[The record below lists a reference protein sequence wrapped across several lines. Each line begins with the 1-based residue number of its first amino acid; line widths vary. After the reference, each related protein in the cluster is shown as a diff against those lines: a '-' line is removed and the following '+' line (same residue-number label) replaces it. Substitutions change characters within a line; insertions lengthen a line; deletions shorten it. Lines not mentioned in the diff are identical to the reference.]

1 MMMTEAM
8 KQAVEKIVSMIDL
21 GVNVTDAGPIAR
33 NILEEF
39 YVEFYVAHSCDRLKE
54 LLNEDEETT
63 EKFKELL
70 AFGESQRK
78 MLDDIE
84 KGKVRL

>member
-33 NILEEF
+33 NILE
-39 YVEFYVAHSCDRLKE
+39 EFYVAHSCDRLKE